1 MCKLT
6 KYMSKLHIFMQS
18 STAETKLSTTAGRDG
33 HDKQV
38 GIQHVQRVFF
48 SFSSRDV
55 RELGLSELKDLR
67 TISVQIIESELD
79 RARMKVSARKKV
91 ASLSFTIS
99 YLSVE
104 DHFATW

>member
-99 YLSVE
+99 YLSVA